1 VGLITSQYEHALQDV
16 YYDIGNRG
24 IRVDTPEIK
33 KSLAI
38 VNAEIA
44 RNLAIC
50 SKQWACR
57 VYIGAENKTED
68 AVDEEWSVNL
78 NASNGKHTFLKK
90 LQELG
95 YEVPKVAKKNE
106 DGEYESEYSAGEL
119 SLQKMLAANQFGYPG
134 GDPAIKAVLKV
145 KEYGTL
151 KSRYLYA
158 RLFNRAGLA
167 YYLCNY
173 NVAGTLTGRRG
184 SRKHTFGFGNNAQ
197 NFPKHSDIAFLFR
210 KCLIARPGNIFLM
223 VDQMQAEDWPVSAL
237 ANNLRALDELRQGID
252 RHTNLASAIFNI
264 PVPTRT
270 KQEWKDSMERYL
282 GKKTR
287 HASNY
292 EMGPGRM
299 SDALAQEGYSYSTK
313 ECKVLLDRVAQIDP
327 NVKLVFHRYVQD
339 CVSKTRILRTPE
351 PFARERQFLSARPND
366 FNSSVF
372 KEAYAYIPQSTVGDN
387 TGVAVL
393 DMEASYPQEERFIV
407 QEGHDSIV
415 QDVEDK
421 PETIYRQLMR
431 VDKAFDREIT
441 FHNGIKLKIPIEAEL
456 GYDFNTSVK
465 IKDFSLQ
472 AICEARE
479 QLQEKLKKLAA

>member
-1 VGLITSQYEHALQDV
+1 MGLITNKYEHALQSV

-50 SKQWACR
+50 TKQWGCR
-57 VYIGAENKTED
+57 VYIGAENKPDD
-68 AVDEEWSVNL
+68 AQDTSWAVNL

-95 YEVPKVAKKNE
+95 YEVPKVTRKDE
-106 DGEYESEYSAGEL
+106 EGEYQSVYSAGEL
-119 SLQKMLAANQFGYPG
+119 ALQKMLATNQFGFPG
-134 GDPAIKAVLKV
+134 GDPAIRAVLKV
-145 KEYGTL
+145 KEFGTL
-151 KSRYLYA
+151 RSRYLFA
-158 RLFNRAGLA
+158 RLLHREAAAF
-167 YYLCNY
+167 YLSNY
-173 NVAGTLTGRRG
+173 NVAGTLSGRRG

-197 NFPKHSDIAFLFR
+197 NFPKHSDVAYLFR
-210 KCLIARPGNIFLM
+210 KCLVSRVGHIFLM
-223 VDQMQAEDWPVSAL
+223 VDQISAEDWPVSAL
-237 ANNLRALDELRQGID
+237 ANNLRALDDLRSGTD
-252 RHTNLASAIFNI
+252 RHTALASAIFNI
-264 PVPTRT
+264 PISART
-270 KQEWKDSMERYL
+270 PQQWKESIERYL

-292 EMGPGRM
+292 DMGPGRM
-299 SDALAQEGYSYSTK
+299 SDALAQEGFSYSTK
-313 ECKVLLDRVAQIDP
+313 ECKVLLDRVASIDP
-327 NVKLVFHRYVQD
+327 NVKGVFHRYVQD
-339 CVSKTRILRTPE
+339 CVSKTRILRTPD
-351 PFARERQFLSARPND
+351 PFERERQFLSARPND

-372 KEAYAYIPQSTVGDN
+372 KEAYSYIPQSTVGDN

-393 DMEASYPQEERFIV
+393 CMETASDNKEYIV

-415 QDVEDK
+415 QDIPDSSEI
-421 PETIYRQLMR
+421 IYEQLQK

-441 FHNGIKLKIPIEAEL
+441 FYNGIKLKIPIEAEI

-472 AICEARE
+472 AVREARE
-479 QLQEKLKKLAA
+479 QLQEKLKKLAT